1 MLHRLSKRIAES
13 LLAKRCFA
21 LEELD
26 IYIYGTEL
34 VISSALGISIILVL
48 SLLFSALAEGVVF
61 LASFLLLRS
70 YTGGYHCYTYVKC
83 NTLFLC
89 LFLSALLL
97 YRVMILHT
105 PAMAAATGVLLP
117 GGGAVLLRYAP
128 VEHPNKPLGKRHRKR
143 CRTVA
148 LCLYAGM
155 GAAAVVLECL
165 GETLGFMLALV
176 LGQVSALMLC
186 EKYSQRRK
194 YV

>member
-13 LLAKRCFA
+13 LLAKQCFA
-21 LEELD
+21 QEDLD

-34 VISSALGISIILVL
+34 VLSFALGMSMILVL
-48 SLLFSALAEGVVF
+48 SVLFSALAEGLVF
-61 LASFLLLRS
+61 LASFILLRS

-83 NTLFLC
+83 NTLFVC
-89 LFLSALLL
+89 LFISALLL
-97 YRVMILHT
+97 YRVMVLHT
-105 PAMAAATGVLLP
+105 PVMAAATGVLLL
-117 GGGAVLLRYAP
+117 GSGAVLLRYAP
-128 VEHPNKPLGKRHRKR
+128 VEHPNKPLGQKHRRR
-143 CRTVA
+143 CRAVA

-155 GAAAVVLECL
+155 GMAAVFLEYF

-194 YV
+194 NV